1 MTPEQIAAARALVD
15 AATPGPWRLGLK
27 WDSVVADGSTGYDD
41 QDTIDAYGGH
51 LVCES
56 AKLGPNA
63 RFVAWCRDGVPA
75 LLDALAAA
83 EARAADLTAKLEAMT
98 DRKGFPILGQRGVY
112 VDWQLVADHG
122 GQANTNHGQTV
133 ARLAERGGLS
143 WCELFAVLHNQRWQ
157 KMDSNDAMI
166 ACRELE
172 ARYLAALNAG
182 GAA

>member
-83 EARAADLTAKLEAMT
+83 EARAADLTANLEKAL
-98 DRKGFPILGQRGVY
+98 RQRDDY
-112 VDWQLVADHG
+112 H
-122 GQANTNHGQTV
+122 
-133 ARLAERGGLS
+133 
-143 WCELFAVLHNQRWQ
+143 
-157 KMDSNDAMI
+157 K
-166 ACRELE
+166 
-172 ARYLAALNAG
+172 AALRHRDEVQRLLLEHDALKAG
-182 GAA
+182 GA